1 MEGITAILSRLPLA
15 KQREKERA
23 EAEAAQT
30 RDELLQ
36 ALRETSREMS
46 AIQSCFDHET
56 NFDMIESYIMQ
67 MDSLE
72 KRYSYLI
79 KRAKREHIAAF

>member
-1 MEGITAILSRLPLA
+1 MEGITAILSRLPIVR
-15 KQREKERA
+15 QREKEMANAVQSRA
-23 EAEAAQT
+23 E
-30 RDELLQ
+30 LLK
-36 ALRETSREMS
+36 ALRETSREIN
-46 AIQSCFDHET
+46 AVQSCFDHET

-79 KRAKREHIAAF
+79 KKAKREHIAAF